1 MKNRLACS
9 FAGMALL
16 LSSGFTFAGATPQT
30 TAVRVYDATELDMA
44 HYTIIKRLW
53 VESWQSAFEIR
64 TYPTAAA
71 GTEALA
77 DAAKSL
83 GADGLVN
90 VSCIA
95 SRSVLSG
102 TGYRCYGN
110 AVRIKPR

>member
-1 MKNRLACS
+1 MKNRLACAIVGS
-9 FAGMALL
+9 AFALVTGCV
-16 LSSGFTFAGATPQT
+16 FAQPTPQA

-44 HYTIIKRLW
+44 HYSIIKRLW

-64 TYPTAAA
+64 TYPAVAA
-71 GTEALA
+71 GTQALA

-90 VSCIA
+90 VSCIP
-95 SRSVLSG
+95 SRSILWG

>member
-9 FAGMALL
+9 IVGSALF
-16 LSSGFTFAGATPQT
+16 LSAGFTFAGSTPQP
-30 TAVRVYDATELDMA
+30 TAVRVYDATQLDMA
-44 HYTIIKRLW
+44 HYTIVKRLW
-53 VESWQSAFEIR
+53 VESRRSAFEIR

-71 GTEALA
+71 GTQALA

-90 VSCIA
+90 VSCIP
-95 SRSVLSG
+95 SRSILSG

-110 AVRIKPR
+110 AVRVKPR